1 MASADNT
8 DREVDIVLVIL
19 DLVRAAAP
27 AITAEQ
33 TRDVEQAVRVKYGGQ
48 RVRIAKRKKHLTPE
62 QRDQLVR
69 QALDPASADLSTDQI
84 ADTNGIHRS
93 TLYRA
98 FKRRGL

>member
-19 DLVRAAAP
+19 DMVRAAAP
-27 AITAEQ
+27 AITPEQ

-62 QRDQLVR
+62 QREQLVQ
-69 QALDPASADLSTDQI
+69 QALDPASANVSTDQI
-84 ADTNGIHRS
+84 AASNGIHRA
-93 TLYRA
+93 TLYRNI
-98 FKRRGL
+98 KRRGL

>member
-8 DREVDIVLVIL
+8 DREVDIVLIIL
-19 DLVRAAAP
+19 DMVRAAAP
-27 AITAEQ
+27 AITPEQ
-33 TRDVEQAVRVKYGGQ
+33 TLDVERAVRVKYGGQ

-62 QRDQLVR
+62 QRDQVVR
-69 QALDPASADLSTDQI
+69 QALDPACATLSTDQI
-84 ADTNGIHRS
+84 ADANGIHRS